1 MLRREE
7 IERREETLRKRVRE
21 LSGEQRHEFYRLF
34 EQGVRDPDT
43 YAALNYLL
51 IAGLHHFYLGRWL
64 RGGIN
69 LVVFAAGV
77 ALLAVGLWPV
87 GLVLIL
93 GITALELYALFR
105 AQTIV
110 KDHNNRLMQ
119 TLLDRVSTHGR

>member
-7 IERREETLRKRVRE
+7 VEDHEETLRKRVRE
-21 LSGEQRHEFYRLF
+21 LSSERRREFYRLF
-34 EQGVRDPDT
+34 EQRVRDPDT

-77 ALLAVGLWPV
+77 ALLVVGLWPA
-87 GLVLIL
+87 GLALIL
-93 GITALELYALFR
+93 GITAIELYALIR
-105 AQTIV
+105 AQTIA
-110 KDHNNRLMQ
+110 KDHNNRLME
-119 TLLDRVSTHGR
+119 TLLDRVSAHDR